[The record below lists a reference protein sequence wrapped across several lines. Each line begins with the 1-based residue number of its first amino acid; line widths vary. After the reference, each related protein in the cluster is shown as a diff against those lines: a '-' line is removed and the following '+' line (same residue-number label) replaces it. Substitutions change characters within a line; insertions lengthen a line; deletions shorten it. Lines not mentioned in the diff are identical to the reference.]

1 MMPVVENP
9 ACATAWFHARLA
21 AAAPRR
27 PRAGRC
33 WPALLAAW
41 SLAMPVCAADDEA
54 LKAAV
59 LYNILLFVQWPGE
72 AAAPADAPLRVCA
85 RRGSSLW
92 PQLVRLQDRTV
103 RGQRVQVC
111 DAAADARPR
120 DCNVLVLERKAAR
133 LPRELIGAPVLVVA
147 DGAGAV
153 GDGIAVSLEMSNGRV
168 VFDVDPQT
176 ARHSGLQ
183 LSSRLLHLA
192 RNLRQ

>member
-1 MMPVVENP
+1 M
-9 ACATAWFHARLA
+9 
-21 AAAPRR
+21 
-27 PRAGRC
+27 
-33 WPALLAAW
+33 
-41 SLAMPVCAADDEA
+41 
-54 LKAAV
+54 
-59 LYNILLFVQWPGE
+59 
-72 AAAPADAPLRVCA
+72 
-85 RRGSSLW
+85 
-92 PQLVRLQDRTV
+92 
-103 RGQRVQVC
+103 
-111 DAAADARPR
+111 
-120 DCNVLVLERKAAR
+120 LVLERKAAR